1 MIIKEFYKHEQLVD
15 FYISRGI
22 EFNDDKQYFHPP
34 IFSYIAQIDGDF
46 VGAITICKENDDFI
60 LDEVAVIPEKQGQGV
75 CTALVNA
82 SIDKIIRQYSERKI
96 YLVAKK
102 SNIFKN
108 MGFEIIQRED
118 APSFSECFNCPDFQ
132 KKCFPKIMVKSL
144 KK

>member
-34 IFSYIAQIDGDF
+34 IFSYIAQIDGNF

-82 SIDKIIRQYSERKI
+82 SIDKIIREYGERKF
-96 YLVAKK
+96 YLVAKN
-102 SNIFKN
+102 SNVFKN

-118 APSFSECFNCPDFQ
+118 APSFSECFDCPDFQ
-132 KKCFPKIMVKSL
+132 KKCFPEIMVKLL